1 MCLLPF
7 PPQWSPYQYKGNRRN
22 TWYKFKMYVY
32 MQGKNGIGMAG
43 SAFTREG
50 CRNYNALKTDRNP
63 RIGTSPKY
71 LFLYVACMLFAQI
84 N

>member
-1 MCLLPF
+1 
-7 PPQWSPYQYKGNRRN
+7 
-22 TWYKFKMYVY
+22 